1 MGWGANLFI
10 GLLMKYSSTTVKS
23 VNTGPVYNGIY
34 GTVYIIV
41 LNEQF
46 RGSEEN
52 NSTVGNVIVNN
63 ENQSNEK
70 FSLVLCN
77 SILAGF
83 SGERN

>member
-23 VNTGPVYNGIY
+23 VNTGPVYNG
-34 GTVYIIV
+34 TVYIIV

-46 RGSEEN
+46 RRSEEN